1 MSTFIKQEPASD
13 TGILEHSQ
21 STQLHALRA
30 LVALQDGLTGTMVD
44 LQQIV
49 QWFQQTTPV
58 SSDSVDITPSVIQ
71 ETLEQLAK
79 TGVVRCQ
86 TMAVPFERRAKV
98 ASDEESKVNKGQK
111 YMPEYGFALSEPIR
125 GRIRAAR
132 RKKQGGEEAVI
143 SILKD
148 ILCNTDHPDAEN
160 GTGRPKR
167 TRIKKERPDFEVI
180 VPAKHSRSRGRPTI
194 KTEALDQSEPLP
206 KKVNTPRTAKITT
219 PAKKATT
226 SKKVASP
233 KRTTIAKKAATKRK
247 AEATKE
253 AADRPIKTPTSARA
267 RRAADTRL
275 ASSSSSMPS
284 ITGKRRRAPSPLP
297 TPSPSPTKRPTKR
310 TRTRVPVEK
319 TVKAIKPTPSR
330 STPRTVKEP
339 RRTSP
344 RGRSA
349 KNTVSEEKV
358 SETTRMDIDEVIY
371 QEEEPVKE
379 GFRSFITQNCTIM

>member
-1 MSTFIKQEPASD
+1 MSTFIKQEP
-13 TGILEHSQ
+13 TGDIGMFEHTH

-30 LVALQDGLTGTMVD
+30 LVALEDGLTGRMVD
-44 LQQIV
+44 LPQIV
-49 QWFQQTTPV
+49 QWFRQKPPV
-58 SSDSVDITPSVIQ
+58 SAESSVGITPSVIQ

-86 TMAVPFERRAKV
+86 PMAVPLEKEAKV
-98 ASDEESKVNKGQK
+98 ASDEEIKVNHGQK
-111 YMPEYGFALSEPIR
+111 YMTEYGFALSEPIR

-132 RKKQGGEEAVI
+132 RKKQGGDDAVI
-143 SILKD
+143 TILKD
-148 ILCNTDHPDAEN
+148 ILGNVDHPAAEN

-180 VPAKHSRSRGRPTI
+180 VPAKHSRSRGQPSN
-194 KTEALDQSEPLP
+194 KTESLDQSERSP
-206 KKVNTPRTAKITT
+206 KKVKTMRTAKITT
-219 PAKKATT
+219 PAKKATS
-226 SKKVASP
+226 SKKVASTQ
-233 KRTTIAKKAATKRK
+233 RTTVAKRGAINKKT
-247 AEATKE
+247 EATKDT
-253 AADRPIKTPTSARA
+253 ADRPIKTATSART

-275 ASSSSSMPS
+275 ASSSSTMPS

-297 TPSPSPTKRPTKR
+297 TPSPSPTKRPSKR
-310 TRTRVPVEK
+310 TRTRVPAEK
-319 TVKAIKPTPSR
+319 TVKTIKSTAPR
-330 STPRTVKEP
+330 STPRAVKEA

-349 KNTVSEEKV
+349 KGSV